1 MKIIFIADFFIDQVL
16 GGGELN
22 NEEAMS
28 LLKENN
34 EIEVSKLQSH
44 KVSLQF
50 LQDNKDCKYIIA
62 NFVNLSPNVKQ
73 FIEVNCDYI
82 IYEHDHKYL
91 ANRNPAIYKNFKAPE
106 KAIVNYSF
114 YKNALAVFCQ
124 SVFHE
129 SIIKKNLQ
137 LENIVNLGG
146 NLWSLESLKKIKIFS
161 EKEKKKACSIMNSS
175 IPHKN
180 ASAAIKYCEE
190 NNKPFELI
198 DQCVYYEFLDKMSNN
213 DTFVFFPKT
222 PETLSRIIVEA
233 RMMNMQVVTNSLVG
247 ATKEEWFSLKGL
259 DLIEEMYKKR
269 ISIVKEIK
277 DIFYDEKHFKRAQ
290 VSI

>member
-91 ANRNPAIYKNFKAPE
+91 ANRNPAIYKNFEAPE

-161 EKEKKKACSIMNSS
+161 EKE
-175 IPHKN
+175 
-180 ASAAIKYCEE
+180 
-190 NNKPFELI
+190 KPFELI